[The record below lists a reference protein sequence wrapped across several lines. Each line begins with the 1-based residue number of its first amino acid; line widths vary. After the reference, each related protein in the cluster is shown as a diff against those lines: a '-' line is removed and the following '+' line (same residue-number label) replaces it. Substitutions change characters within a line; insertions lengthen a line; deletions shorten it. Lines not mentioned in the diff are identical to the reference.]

1 MNLSSVA
8 ESMDR
13 FTYADYLT
21 WDNSVRYELIYGI
34 PHMMSAPSPW
44 HQRTVRGLFTQIE
57 GYLRGKPCEPFFA
70 PIDVRLYPA
79 PDNQDMVVV
88 QPDILVVCDKSKV
101 GKQAIEGPPDFIIEI
116 VSPAS
121 KVMDMEDK
129 RRLYLAAGV
138 REYWIVGRDTV
149 IKLVNDNG
157 EWEEA
162 IVKFGE
168 NQMEVPA
175 AIFDGC
181 VLNLGMGDEWGSG
194 E

>member
-1 MNLSSVA
+1 MHLSSVA

-13 FTYADYLT
+13 FTYIDYLT
-21 WDNSVRYELIYGI
+21 WDDSVRYELIYGI
-34 PHMMSAPSPW
+34 PYMMSAPSPW
-44 HQRTVRGLFTQIE
+44 HQRTARGLFTQLE

-70 PIDVRLYPA
+70 PIDVRLYPS
-79 PDNQDMVVV
+79 PDNRDMVVI

-101 GKQAIEGPPDFIIEI
+101 GEQAILGPPDFIIEI

-121 KVMDMEDK
+121 TVMDMEDK

-149 IKLVNDNG
+149 IKLVNAAG
-157 EWEEA
+157 EWNET

-168 NQMEVPA
+168 AQAAVPA
-175 AIFDGC
+175 AIFDNC
-181 VLNLGMGDEWGSG
+181 VLKLSAGDE
-194 E
+194 

>member
-21 WDNSVRYELIYGI
+21 WDDAVRYELIYGI
-34 PHMMSAPSPW
+34 PYMMSAPSPW
-44 HQRTVRGLFTQIE
+44 HQDMVLDLGSQLKEWFKD
-57 GYLRGKPCEPFFA
+57 KPCKPYVS
-70 PIDVRLYPA
+70 PVDVRLYPA
-79 PDNQDMVVV
+79 PDNRDMVVV

-101 GKQAIEGPPDFIIEI
+101 GEQAISGPPDFIIEI
-116 VSPAS
+116 VSPSS

-129 RRLYLAAGV
+129 RRLYLEAGV

-149 IKLVNDNG
+149 IKLVNGNG
-157 EWEEA
+157 EWNET

-168 NQMEVPA
+168 VKAAVPVT
-175 AIFDGC
+175 IFDNC
-181 VLNLGMGDEWGSG
+181 VLNLSAGG
-194 E
+194 EF

>member
-13 FTYADYLT
+13 FTYTDYLT
-21 WDNSVRYELIYGI
+21 WDDALRYELIYGI
-34 PHMMSAPSPW
+34 PYMMSAPSPW
-44 HQRTVRGLFTQIE
+44 HQRIARELFTQIA
-57 GYLRGKPCEPFFA
+57 GYLRGKSCEPFFA

-79 PDNQDMVVV
+79 KDNRDMVVV

-101 GKQAIEGPPDFIIEI
+101 GERAIAGPPDFIIEI

-121 KVMDMEDK
+121 KVMDMEYK
-129 RRLYLAAGV
+129 RRLYLEAGV

-149 IKLVNDNG
+149 IKLVNTNG
-157 EWEEA
+157 EWQET

-168 NQMEVPA
+168 TQEAVPV

-181 VLNLGMGDEWGSG
+181 VLNLGGGG
-194 E
+194 EGVSI